1 MGIFRKI
8 LIAALPFMAVC
19 MLCSCGKDSNSTDTD
34 SVTDTSSSAQQITDN
49 QSVQSQA
56 MATVY
61 INTVSTDSDAI
72 NFVTKPVSGHVSS
85 QIASWTPHYVMP
97 PEPYYEPCTVT
108 LNDSEGNVLL
118 DSLTAN
124 VKVRGNWT
132 TNYEKKP
139 LRIKFDEPQNM
150 LGLNDGADM
159 KNWLLLAEYKDRSML
174 RNKTIFSIANELYA
188 EDGYYCTDAEFV
200 EVYINDQYWGVYLL
214 AEQQQINKDRVDI
227 TEAEE
232 GYEGTDIGYFLEFDG
247 YFYTEDELQRFH
259 VDYNDNAPL
268 TPYDGNGGG
277 GRTSTCLPENQR
289 DPCKDVGFTI
299 KSDIYSEAQR
309 DFIANFVNCVYKIM
323 YEAAY
328 NDVAYVFNS
337 DYSAIEISEDI
348 TPQQAVEAVVDTK
361 SLALAYIINEL
372 GCDADIY
379 WSSFFMSVD
388 FGPDGNK
395 KLTFEAP
402 WDFDSG
408 VGNKARCETGRGFY
422 ASNIVPDV
430 NGGPYHGGEYET
442 VNPWLVVL
450 AYEDWYQQII
460 KECWTEAYDNGVFDR
475 ALEMIENDKIAYA
488 DEFTRNYG
496 RWSNMQRGNE
506 IESELCF
513 KAKACLTHE
522 AAANYLKEWLTT
534 RIGFMNEHW
543 HL

>member
-34 SVTDTSSSAQQITDN
+34 SVTDTSSSVEQTTDN

-85 QIASWTPHYVMP
+85 QIASWTPNYVMP

-268 TPYDGNGGG
+268 TPYDGSGGG
-277 GRTSTCLPENQR
+277 GRTSTCLPEKRSLQGCRLYYQERYLQR
-289 DPCKDVGFTI
+289 ST
-299 KSDIYSEAQR
+299 A
-309 DFIANFVNCVYKIM
+309 
-323 YEAAY
+323 
-328 NDVAYVFNS
+328 
-337 DYSAIEISEDI
+337 
-348 TPQQAVEAVVDTK
+348 
-361 SLALAYIINEL
+361 
-372 GCDADIY
+372 
-379 WSSFFMSVD
+379 
-388 FGPDGNK
+388 
-395 KLTFEAP
+395 
-402 WDFDSG
+402 
-408 VGNKARCETGRGFY
+408 
-422 ASNIVPDV
+422 
-430 NGGPYHGGEYET
+430 
-442 VNPWLVVL
+442 
-450 AYEDWYQQII
+450 
-460 KECWTEAYDNGVFDR
+460 
-475 ALEMIENDKIAYA
+475 
-488 DEFTRNYG
+488 
-496 RWSNMQRGNE
+496 
-506 IESELCF
+506 
-513 KAKACLTHE
+513 
-522 AAANYLKEWLTT
+522 
-534 RIGFMNEHW
+534 
-543 HL
+543 